1 MQELI
6 TSAITSACLVGRWL
20 GTFDTAEEAARAYDA
35 AARAIRGS
43 SARCNF
49 PIGDEE
55 GAQAPAAVYV
65 PKPVGMAARA
75 RAAATAAAAAAAAA
89 DRQAEALSTSA
100 EDALIQN
107 NLLNHI
113 PVCGLVPPT
122 TLDTV
127 EILRSSDWGGCRS
140 ISGQRP
146 MISCLLIVFLSVI
159 LGQRCPFVV
168 RLQ

>member
-1 MQELI
+1 MHALTV
-6 TSAITSACLVGRWL
+6 TSVTRALGQQLAIFAVDLQRRRTGRWL

-55 GAQAPAAVYV
+55 GAHVPAAVYV

-113 PVCGLVPPT
+113 PVRVCVCKP
-122 TLDTV
+122 
-127 EILRSSDWGGCRS
+127 CA
-140 ISGQRP
+140 
-146 MISCLLIVFLSVI
+146 
-159 LGQRCPFVV
+159 
-168 RLQ
+168 